1 MIFVFGGL
9 ISGLSPC
16 LNSVVWQ
23 LLALID
29 GSAAAQ
35 GPCSHLDFSLDGTQ
49 GHLFGMV
56 PIPE

>member
-1 MIFVFGGL
+1 MFGGL

-16 LNSVVWQ
+16 LHSVVWQ